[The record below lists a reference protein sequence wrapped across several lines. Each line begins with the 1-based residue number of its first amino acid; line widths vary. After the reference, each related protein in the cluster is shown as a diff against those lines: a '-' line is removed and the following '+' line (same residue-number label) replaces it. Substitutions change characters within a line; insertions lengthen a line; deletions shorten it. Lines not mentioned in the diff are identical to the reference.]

1 MEPSNYKTLP
11 SWTYN
16 NEVFFELEKRDLF
29 LNNWQLICH
38 GSNIPLP
45 GDYFT
50 FDLFNER
57 LVAVR
62 DASLEIRVFHNVCSH
77 RATKLFDRVSG
88 NCGKRI
94 VCPYHAW
101 SYDLSGNLKHVP
113 GLENFEN
120 LDLKDH
126 GLRIV
131 EHEVFKGFVFAKV
144 LPSDVPSVRQQFEPY
159 LAEIE
164 PYRFED
170 LEPLGRVTLRPR
182 EVNWKQIADNY
193 VDAMHISVAHPGL
206 SNLVGA
212 SYDLEV
218 SCNGGFVHRMS
229 ADLTVSRKNMLSNVL
244 YKKYLPRVDHLP
256 TERQWQWTYYRL
268 WPNLAFDV
276 YPDQMDFMQFIPI
289 NASTTMIREIP
300 FALKDDRREMKV
312 ARYLN
317 WRINREVNSEDTRLI
332 KWVQEGMQTSAFQ
345 SGPLAKSEICLI
357 DSAEKIRQAIPIAN
371 LDQEPTTEDMQ
382 GLNRQLSARRDR
394 I

>member
-1 MEPSNYKTLP
+1 MESSKHKTLP

-131 EHEVFKGFVFAKV
+131 EQEVFKGFVFAKV
-144 LPSDVPSVRQQFEPY
+144 LPSDVPSVREQFEPY

-170 LEPLGRVTLRPR
+170 LEPLGRGTLRPR

-229 ADLTVSRKNMLSNVL
+229 ADLTVSRKNRLSNVL

-317 WRINREVNSEDTRLI
+317 WRINREVNAEDTRLI

-357 DSAEKIRQAIPIAN
+357 DSAEKIKQAIPIAT
-371 LDQEPTTEDMQ
+371 LDQEPATEDMQ
-382 GLNRQLSARRDR
+382 ALNRELSSRMDR

>member
-1 MEPSNYKTLP
+1 MESPKHKTLP

-101 SYDLSGNLKHVP
+101 SYELSGNLKHVP

-131 EHEVFKGFVFAKV
+131 EQEVFKGFVFAKV

-229 ADLTVSRKNMLSNVL
+229 ADLTVSRKNRLSNVL

-317 WRINREVNSEDTRLI
+317 WRINREVNAEDTRLI

-357 DSAEKIRQAIPIAN
+357 DSAEKIKQAIPIAT
-371 LDQEPTTEDMQ
+371 LDQEPATEDMQ
-382 GLNRQLSARRDR
+382 ALNRELSSRMDR

>member
-1 MEPSNYKTLP
+1 MESSKHKTLP

-77 RATKLFDRVSG
+77 RATKLLDRVSG

-101 SYDLSGNLKHVP
+101 SYELSGNLKHVP

-131 EHEVFKGFVFAKV
+131 EQEVFKGFVFAKV

-317 WRINREVNSEDTRLI
+317 WRINREVNAEDTRLI

-357 DSAEKIRQAIPIAN
+357 DSAEKIKQAIPIAT
-371 LDQEPTTEDMQ
+371 LDQEPATEDMQ
-382 GLNRQLSARRDR
+382 ALNRELSSRMDR

>member
-1 MEPSNYKTLP
+1 MESSKHKTLP

-101 SYDLSGNLKHVP
+101 SYELSGNLKHVP

-131 EHEVFKGFVFAKV
+131 EQEVFKGFVFAKV

-229 ADLTVSRKNMLSNVL
+229 ADLTVSRKNRLSNVL

-317 WRINREVNSEDTRLI
+317 WRINREVNAEDTRLI

-357 DSAEKIRQAIPIAN
+357 DSAEKIKQAIPIAT
-371 LDQEPTTEDMQ
+371 LDQEPATEDMQ
-382 GLNRQLSARRDR
+382 ALNRELSSRMDR

>member
-1 MEPSNYKTLP
+1 MESSKHKTLP

-16 NEVFFELEKRDLF
+16 NEAFFELEKRDLF

-88 NCGKRI
+88 NCGRRI

-113 GLENFEN
+113 GLENYEN

-126 GLRIV
+126 GLRVV
-131 EHEVFKGFVFAKV
+131 EYEVFKGFIFAKV
-144 LPSDVPSVRQQFEPY
+144 LPSDVPSVCQQFEPY

-229 ADLTVSRKNMLSNVL
+229 ADLTVSRKNRLSNVL

-317 WRINREVNSEDTRLI
+317 WRINREVNAEDTRLI

-357 DSAEKIRQAIPIAN
+357 DSAEKIKQAIPIAT
-371 LDQEPTTEDMQ
+371 LDQEPATEDMQ
-382 GLNRQLSARRDR
+382 ALNRELSSRMDR